1 MTIEKSDLVIKE
13 TKKKLKFIGSMK
25 KIISDYE
32 SGYISFDDFVKWM
45 FIESV
50 TLIENKNEL

>member
-1 MTIEKSDLVIKE
+1 
-13 TKKKLKFIGSMK
+13 MK

-45 FIESV
+45 FLESV